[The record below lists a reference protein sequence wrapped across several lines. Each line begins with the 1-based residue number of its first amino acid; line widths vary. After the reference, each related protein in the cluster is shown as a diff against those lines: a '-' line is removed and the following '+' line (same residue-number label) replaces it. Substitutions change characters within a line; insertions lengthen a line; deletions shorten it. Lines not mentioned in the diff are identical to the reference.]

1 MVLLQETFRSSFFGL
16 LPKWVSEGH
25 VLVFGLLVIF
35 VIRYMANGIVG
46 DWPKISQFWSRG
58 KAVPSAS
65 SGN

>member
-46 DWPKISQFWSRG
+46 DWPKIKQIWS
-58 KAVPSAS
+58 KAKPLPPATA
-65 SGN
+65 GN